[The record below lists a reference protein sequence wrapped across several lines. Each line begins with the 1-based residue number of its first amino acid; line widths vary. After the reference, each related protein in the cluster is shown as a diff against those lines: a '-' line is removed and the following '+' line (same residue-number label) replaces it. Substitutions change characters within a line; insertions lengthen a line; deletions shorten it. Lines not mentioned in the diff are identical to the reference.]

1 MTALFHTFNEA
12 QRVGDGNLLASCLA
26 PISPASDPGRL
37 AALASITNF
46 QNVQRDIRSYLFGGQ
61 HAIKLPKNE
70 SSQWVEIFV
79 ALWKCARELSL
90 IEQNRQGNWD
100 RAFKAYKE
108 VCTFLNRGY
117 SNYGFQAWTIPC
129 MYTAGKYLRLIAIRA
144 DEAAVRSSPNGFG
157 LASDL
162 ADDMADDGT
171 SNARLQDAARTL
183 QQMISVCRSD
193 DSDLTES
200 RKWGVISMANLLFK
214 TYFKLN
220 NLALTR
226 NVIAI
231 LESPGVNLPPLS
243 AFPKSHQCTYSYYR
257 GVLDF
262 LREDYVTAHTYL
274 ESALLM
280 CPVKATRNREQILT
294 YLIPT
299 TMLTKQQL
307 PTPQLLSQAPTLEAL
322 LLPICKS
329 VKTGHL
335 ADFDRALASAETELI
350 HRRIY
355 LTLERLRDLCM
366 RNLFRKVFVNAGY
379 EEGTGPATDDGAA
392 TTQTRRTRL
401 EISEFEVAVKVALRD
416 SDEPIVVDRDEV
428 ECYLANMI
436 YKGYMKAY
444 IAREQGK
451 VVLSKGGAFPSTGV

>member
-1 MTALFHTFNEA
+1 MSELFKTFNEA

-26 PISPASDPGRL
+26 PIGSGRDPDRL
-37 AALASITNF
+37 AALAGLTNF
-46 QNVQRDIRSYLFGGQ
+46 QNAQSDIRYHLFGGQ
-61 HAIKLPKNE
+61 HTVKLPKNE
-70 SSQWVEIFV
+70 SNQWVEIFV
-79 ALWKCARELSL
+79 ALWKCARELFL
-90 IEQNRQGNWD
+90 IEKNGQGNWD
-100 RAFKAYKE
+100 LAFKAYKD

-144 DEAAVRSSPNGFG
+144 DEAAAYSSPNGLG
-157 LASDL
+157 LVGNL
-162 ADDMADDGT
+162 ADDMAEEGA
-171 SNARLQDAARTL
+171 SNAKLQDAARTL

-231 LESPGVNLPPLS
+231 LESPGVNLPPLA
-243 AFPKSHQCTYSYYR
+243 AFPQSHQCTYSYYR

-262 LREDYVTAHTYL
+262 LREDYATAHEYL
-274 ESALLM
+274 ESALSM
-280 CPVKATRNREQILT
+280 CPVRATRNREQILT

-299 TMLTKQQL
+299 TMLTRQNL
-307 PTPQLLSQAPTLEAL
+307 PTEQLLSQAPTLRVL
-322 LLPICKS
+322 LHPICKAIR
-329 VKTGHL
+329 TGNL
-335 ADFDRALASAETELI
+335 ADFDRALALAEVELI

-366 RNLFRKVFVNAGY
+366 RNLFRKVFIIAGY
-379 EEGTGPATDDGAA
+379 EESKGPPTDDA
-392 TTQTRRTRL
+392 TTQTKRTRL
-401 EISEFEVAVKVALRD
+401 EISEFEAAVKVALRK
-416 SDEPIVVDRDEV
+416 SDQPVVIDRDEV

-451 VVLSKGGAFPSTGV
+451 VVLSKGGAFPGTGV